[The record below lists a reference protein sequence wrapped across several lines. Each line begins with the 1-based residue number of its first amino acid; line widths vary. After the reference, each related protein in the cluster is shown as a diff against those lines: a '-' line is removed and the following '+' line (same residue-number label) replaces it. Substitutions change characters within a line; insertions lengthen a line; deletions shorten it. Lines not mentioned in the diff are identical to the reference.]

1 MQVKKTRRD
10 SSLFFTFENL
20 LARFD
25 GFHFPEKNC
34 VVNDT
39 DVMASF
45 RTTPMTSAGEPTDE
59 TGPGTEATTFY
70 SVSIPSEE
78 V

>member
-1 MQVKKTRRD
+1 MTD
-10 SSLFFTFENL
+10 FTF
-20 LARFD
+20 RK
-25 GFHFPEKNC
+25 KNC

-45 RTTPMTSAGEPTDE
+45 RTTPMTSAEEPTDE